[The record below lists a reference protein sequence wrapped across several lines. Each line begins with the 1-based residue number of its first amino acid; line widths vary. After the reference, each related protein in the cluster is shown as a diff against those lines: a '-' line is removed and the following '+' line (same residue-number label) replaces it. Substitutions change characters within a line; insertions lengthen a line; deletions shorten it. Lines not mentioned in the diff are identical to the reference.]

1 MAEMRSPF
9 VYVAGY
15 DNREGVD
22 EGIQEMRRQMSVSRM
37 LVEEA
42 SEKLRSSFS
51 RPGSAAVPLAPPAD
65 AVGLDEEGLP
75 SSQPKDMAEVL
86 DVQTG
91 ILARELAAKEALL
104 RELGAEREVLRSA
117 QSARLSSGQAT
128 PPTAQSLSEE
138 KRLKEVREIGSWR
151 VQGQPCWYFIQYW
164 YHTWGARPALFEP
177 AAVFLYRTPQM
188 EIWPM

>member
-15 DNREGVD
+15 ENREGVD
-22 EGIQEMRRQMSVSRM
+22 EGILEMRRQMSVSRM

-51 RPGSAAVPLAPPAD
+51 RPGSAAVLAPPAD

-138 KRLKEVREIGSWR
+138 KRLKEVRAIGSCPI
-151 VQGQPCWYFIQYW
+151 GSK
-164 YHTWGARPALFEP
+164 
-177 AAVFLYRTPQM
+177 
-188 EIWPM
+188 

>member
-51 RPGSAAVPLAPPAD
+51 RPGSAAVPLVPPAD
-65 AVGLDEEGLP
+65 AVGLDEEDAGIP

-138 KRLKEVREIGSWR
+138 KRLKEVRAIGSCPI
-151 VQGQPCWYFIQYW
+151 GSK
-164 YHTWGARPALFEP
+164 
-177 AAVFLYRTPQM
+177 
-188 EIWPM
+188 